1 MTPTAPSI
9 PNILRQAVYLG
20 MSWTW
25 CIGMFLP
32 VLLIRDYGHWA
43 WWVFAIPNIVGAAA
57 MGWVIRSS
65 AHSASFV
72 QNHLSAVR
80 LFSAVTIA
88 FQLFFVLWMVP
99 QLAGSTGVLIFIC
112 VSAVCLFAARGKL
125 VPVACAMVLVAS
137 AITWLAASRH
147 LSYPPATPPTLNVL
161 WLALSCLA
169 GFLTCPYLDATFHKA
184 RQNCPTPIE
193 SKWAFA
199 LGFGLFFASMIVF
212 TLLYATNLA
221 TNTTLAR
228 LVGIHMAVQAALT
241 FALHAYAE
249 SALTPPRRLW
259 PGTFPAVAIAIA
271 LLVGDQSVAAFLHLP
286 PGETTYRLFM
296 SFYALVFPAY
306 IIIHLRAGERKHWYL
321 LLATLAVAGPMFY
334 AAFIAGYM
342 VWLLPGTATLLVA
355 YIAADV
361 IRQRSPSRP
370 PSPQPPPPHSAPQ

>member
-1 MTPTAPSI
+1 VTPTAPSI

-32 VLLIRDYGHWA
+32 VLLIRDYGHYA

-57 MGWVIRSS
+57 MGWVIRSPE
-65 AHSASFV
+65 HSVSFL
-72 QNHLSAVR
+72 QNHQIAVR
-80 LFSAVTIA
+80 AFSVVTMA
-88 FQLFFVLWMVP
+88 FQLFFVFWMVP
-99 QLAGSTGVLIFIC
+99 QLSGSTGMFAFIGAC
-112 VSAVCLFAARGKL
+112 VVCLFTTRGNL
-125 VPVACAMVLVAS
+125 APMTCSLVLVVSTIAWLAS
-137 AITWLAASRH
+137 AH
-147 LSYPPATPPTLNVL
+147 NLSYPPLSPPTISIL
-161 WLALSCLA
+161 WLSLSCLA
-169 GFLTCPYLDATFHKA
+169 GFLTCPYLDATFHQA
-184 RQNCPTPIE
+184 RQNCHTPTE

-212 TLLYATNLA
+212 TLLYATNLT

-249 SALTPPRRLW
+249 STLTPPSRLW

-271 LLVGDQSVAAFLHLP
+271 VLVGNQSTAAFLHLP

-306 IIIHLRAGERKHWYL
+306 IIIHLRAGQRKHWVL
-321 LLATLAVAGPMFY
+321 LLATLALAGPMFY
-334 AAFIAGYM
+334 AAFIAGKM

-370 PSPQPPPPHSAPQ
+370 PPPPHSAPQ